1 MKVIL
6 CEDVDN
12 LGDMGQTVTVAPGY
26 ARNYL
31 LPRKLAVPME
41 SASAKQ
47 IEHELAIIKRRE
59 EKRRVELKK
68 IAGDLQGVTVEIKM
82 RAGENEKLFGSVTP
96 ANIIEHLEALGYKSV
111 TRKQI
116 QLPEHIKQL
125 GLHKVPVKL
134 GSGVVAELKVLVS
147 PIEPE
152 KPAEE
157 EAAESEAAEAAAPA
171 SGELRPE
178 DTV

>member
-12 LGDMGQTVTVAPGY
+12 LGDMGETVIVAPGY

-41 SASAKQ
+41 SSSAKQ
-47 IEHELAIIKRRE
+47 IAHEMAIIKRRE

-68 IAGDLQGVTVEIKM
+68 VAGDLQGVTVEIKM

-96 ANIIEHLEALGYKSV
+96 ANIVEQLELLGYKTI

-134 GSGVVAELKVLVS
+134 GGGVTAELKVLVS

-152 KPAEE
+152 KPAE
-157 EAAESEAAEAAAPA
+157 SEATEASAAPA
-171 SGELRPE
+171 SVELRPE